1 MKLFPHKSPSERG
14 QSMVELAISFFVLL
28 LLLAGIT
35 DIGRAFFTFS
45 ALRDA
50 AQEGATYGSINPADT
65 GGIIARVRG
74 SSNDPIDLAS
84 PFITIGVKILG
95 QPCIG
100 NGIDVTVTYKGFQF
114 IFPLMR
120 TIAGTDTID
129 LSAHVT
135 DEIIRP
141 PCQ

>member
-1 MKLFPHKSPSERG
+1 MTLKHPSSPSERG
-14 QSMVELAISFFVLL
+14 QSMIELAISFIVLL

-35 DIGRAFFTFS
+35 DLGRAFFTFS

-65 GGIIARVRG
+65 SGIIARVRG
-74 SSNDPIDLAS
+74 STKDPVDLSS
-84 PFITIGVKILG
+84 PDIAIGVKILG

-100 NGIDVTVTYKGFQF
+100 SGIDVTVTFKGFQF

-120 TIAGTDTID
+120 TIAGTDRID

-135 DEIIRP
+135 DEIVRP
-141 PCQ
+141 PCK